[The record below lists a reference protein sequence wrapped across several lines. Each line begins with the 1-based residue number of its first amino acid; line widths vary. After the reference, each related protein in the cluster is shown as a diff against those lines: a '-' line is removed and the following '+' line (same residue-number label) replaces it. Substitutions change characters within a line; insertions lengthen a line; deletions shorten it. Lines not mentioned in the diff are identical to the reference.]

1 MYCRQCGKQMNENDI
16 YCSQCGAKN
25 VLNSVAIEEP
35 QNQQQ
40 ENNADQSTTVSTSQ
54 ERSGCGCF
62 IAFVV
67 IVLIAIAVIFL
78 IFLIENEQ
86 DNSGDKSSSNV
97 INQVTSRDA
106 TNRDINIDS
115 KLNVGSL
122 SLDIIILPDS
132 NIDDL
137 EITIKY
143 LDKNHNVLRTDVKRI
158 GNVKAG
164 IQVTKS
170 ISLAE
175 FPFSLILKVDSCQI
189 AVSGGTVSY
198 FQR

>member
-1 MYCRQCGKQMNENDI
+1 MYCKQCGKQMNDHDI

-25 VLNSVAIEEP
+25 VSDGIAIEEP
-35 QNQQQ
+35 KSQPQ
-40 ENNADQSTTVSTSQ
+40 ENNATQNTTASTPQ

-67 IVLIAIAVIFL
+67 MVLIVFAVVF
-78 IFLIENEQ
+78 FIENEQ
-86 DNSGDKSSSNV
+86 DKSEDKSPSNV

-115 KLNVGSL
+115 KLNIGSL

-132 NIDDL
+132 NINDL

-143 LDKNHNVLRTDVKRI
+143 LDKNHNALKTDVKRI

-164 IQVTKS
+164 VQVTKS

-189 AVSGGTVSY
+189 GVSGGTVSY
-198 FQR
+198 FQK